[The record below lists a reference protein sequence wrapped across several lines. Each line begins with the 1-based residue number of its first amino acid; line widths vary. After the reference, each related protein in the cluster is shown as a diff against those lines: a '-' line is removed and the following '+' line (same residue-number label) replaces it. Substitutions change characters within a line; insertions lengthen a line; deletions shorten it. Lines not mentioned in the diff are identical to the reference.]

1 MNQLDSGSISISM
14 DKVKIFIYEKVIL
27 RIIFVIK
34 AILTV

>member
-27 RIIFVIK
+27 KSSLLLKRC
-34 AILTV
+34 